1 MAVDQEPRK
10 WIDDESTRR
19 IVGLFFEVGPT
30 ILYFCLCPS
39 GLQGTK
45 SVNN

>member
-19 IVGLFFEVGPT
+19 IMGLFLKWDPPFYTFVCAQVGSRARNP
-30 ILYFCLCPS
+30 
-39 GLQGTK
+39 
-45 SVNN
+45 